1 MNNHFVIDTSVYLTY
16 AAYDKIYRLEN
27 AVTIYELV
35 VFINEQLLDELQN
48 NLPRVIAANDVSVKK
63 VLNTIASF
71 TVNKDVNAI
80 FNANPD
86 PKDNFLFDLALQ
98 TGSEVIVTQEKVLL
112 GFTKSPVAIRDIKW
126 FKETFPVPL

>member
-27 AVTIYELV
+27 AVTMYELV
-35 VFINEQLLDELQN
+35 VYINEQLLDELQN
-48 NLPRVIAANDVSVKK
+48 NLPRVIAANDASIKK

-80 FNANPD
+80 FNASPD

-98 TGSEVIVTQEKVLL
+98 TDSEVIVTQEKVLL